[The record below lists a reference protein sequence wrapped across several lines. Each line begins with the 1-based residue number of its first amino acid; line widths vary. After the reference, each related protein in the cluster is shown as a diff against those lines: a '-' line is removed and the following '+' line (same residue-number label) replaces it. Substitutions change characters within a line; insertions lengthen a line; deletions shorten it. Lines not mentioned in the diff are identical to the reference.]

1 MTPEHQERMRLWS
14 ATYLA
19 RFQHDK
25 YMDYMAHS
33 ASVDRADEALKA
45 FDKRFNLRMT
55 AATQSKQEGGT
66 Q

>member
-1 MTPEHQERMRLWS
+1 MTLEHQERMRLWS

-45 FDKRFNLRMT
+45 FDKRFSPT
-55 AATQSKQEGGT
+55 AIAAAQPKGPGV
-66 Q
+66 